1 MYDQLN
7 RQERALMQLFQGTTT
22 VDTTEYVISIV
33 PEKEM
38 KRIVAFR
45 FSKKFGLTT
54 ADDLSGEPYYMD
66 VTDENQTAEPP
77 AVHEMAKKQKDEME
91 LAVCLPRKISVTLS
105 NANKKIGHYDMW
117 AAQFGQVEMLN
128 GSLFGKKLTSKIVLD
143 SATGAVTE
151 LTTEPL
157 D

>member
-1 MYDQLN
+1 
-7 RQERALMQLFQGTTT
+7 
-22 VDTTEYVISIV
+22 
-33 PEKEM
+33 
-38 KRIVAFR
+38 
-45 FSKKFGLTT
+45 
-54 ADDLSGEPYYMD
+54 
-66 VTDENQTAEPP
+66 
-77 AVHEMAKKQKDEME
+77 ME
-91 LAVCLPRKISVTLS
+91 LAICLPGKISVTLS

>member
-1 MYDQLN
+1 
-7 RQERALMQLFQGTTT
+7 
-22 VDTTEYVISIV
+22 
-33 PEKEM
+33 
-38 KRIVAFR
+38 
-45 FSKKFGLTT
+45 
-54 ADDLSGEPYYMD
+54 
-66 VTDENQTAEPP
+66 
-77 AVHEMAKKQKDEME
+77 
-91 LAVCLPRKISVTLS
+91 
-105 NANKKIGHYDMW
+105 MW